1 MEIKDNVLAYL
12 LSQGKKDKY
21 KLARALKI
29 DVEEV
34 AKVFDQLQQ
43 EGAIEIKEGKA
54 MIVEGKK
61 PTEEVKEEQSNE
73 EFEEEKPIE
82 EEIEERVEGTVKFFN
97 PNKGFGFIKGDDGKE
112 YYVHKSGLKEG
123 VTIEAD
129 NRVSFKVVQSNKG
142 TKAEDVE
149 NIS

>member
-34 AKVFDQLQQ
+34 ARVFVQLQQ

-61 PTEEVKEEQSNE
+61 PTEEVN
-73 EFEEEKPIE
+73 IE
-82 EEIEERVEGTVKFFN
+82 EEIEERIEGTVKFFN
-97 PNKGFGFIKGDDGKE
+97 PNKGFGFIAGYDGKE
-112 YYVHKSGLKEG
+112 YYVNKSGLKEG
-123 VTIEAD
+123 VTIEAND
-129 NRVSFKVVQSNKG
+129 RVSFKVVQSNKG

>member
-34 AKVFDQLQQ
+34 ARVFDQLQQ

-61 PTEEVKEEQSNE
+61 PAEEVK
-73 EFEEEKPIE
+73 IE

-97 PNKGFGFIKGDDGKE
+97 PNKGFGFIAGYDGKE
-112 YYVHKSGLKEG
+112 YYVNKSGLKEG
-123 VTIEAD
+123 VTIEAND
-129 NRVSFKVVQSNKG
+129 RVSFKVVQSNKG